1 MKRFRFSLETLL
13 AIRWEKEQES
23 EIALAAASGQLQAID
38 QSISEARRAGDEAFK
53 SPAADLDA
61 MAARDRLWA
70 KSVNRCAAL
79 AAPRAEAARRVDKA
93 RSVYTEAHIE
103 RTALERLREKRFE
116 QWRGDMKR
124 KEAALLDENA
134 RGILLR
140 RRRSEGMQE

>member
-13 AIRWEKEQES
+13 AIRREKEQES
-23 EIALAAASGQLQAID
+23 EIALAAASGRLQSID

-53 SPAADLDA
+53 SPAAGLDA

-70 KSVNRCAAL
+70 KSVNRRAAL
-79 AAPRAEAARRVDKA
+79 AAPRAEIARTVDQA

-116 QWRGDMKR
+116 QWRGDLKR
-124 KEAALLDENA
+124 KEAALLDESA

-140 RRRSEGMQE
+140 RHKSEDMQE